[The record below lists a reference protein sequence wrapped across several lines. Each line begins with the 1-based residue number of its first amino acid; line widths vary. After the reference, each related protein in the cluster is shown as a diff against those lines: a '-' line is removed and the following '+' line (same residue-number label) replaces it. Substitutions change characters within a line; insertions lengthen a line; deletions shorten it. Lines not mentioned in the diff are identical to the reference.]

1 MKPYSHLSGNFQQCN
16 ITSVNSVE
24 RDEEEEEEEGGG
36 GGKKIGLKTKNW
48 TDKKKV
54 HSLNVVGKQRGNW
67 PLNEQLI
74 RTENPT
80 SILSRIIQ
88 PFYSL

>member
-1 MKPYSHLSGNFQQCN
+1 MKPYSHLSDNFQQCN

-24 RDEEEEEEEGGG
+24 RDEEEEEEGGG